1 MAKRRSVAGQIPI
14 RKSPEALAMILR
26 ERLEAIVAAAEAAAR
41 ELSNDGVP
49 IDMVEVERMTDP
61 EIKDLVL
68 LSFTV
73 WMPEAAMDEASAA
86 WDRLLD
92 LARSRVAELGA
103 EETRKLSE
111 LVSIGVD
118 VE

>member
-1 MAKRRSVAGQIPI
+1 MARKQSVEGQIPV
-14 RKSPEALAMILR
+14 RKSPEALAMIQE
-26 ERLEAIVAAAEAAAR
+26 ERLEAIVAAAEAAAH
-41 ELSNDGVP
+41 ELSDAGVP
-49 IDMVEVERMTDP
+49 IDRVDIERMTDP
-61 EIKDLVL
+61 EIEDLVL
-68 LSFTV
+68 MGFTV
-73 WMPEAAMDEASAA
+73 WMPETAVDVASAA

-92 LARSRVAELGA
+92 LARARVTQLGP